1 MLRVN
6 DFVVHV
12 ALISKLVEKGLENK
26 GFWNQTKTF
35 FVLIFEASKNM
46 LSSNELGSD
55 GQEKEKG
62 DY

>member
-6 DFVVHV
+6 DCVVHV
-12 ALISKLVEKGLENK
+12 ALFSKLIEKGLENK

-35 FVLIFEASKNM
+35 FVLIFEAGKNM
-46 LSSNELGSD
+46 LSSNGLGSY